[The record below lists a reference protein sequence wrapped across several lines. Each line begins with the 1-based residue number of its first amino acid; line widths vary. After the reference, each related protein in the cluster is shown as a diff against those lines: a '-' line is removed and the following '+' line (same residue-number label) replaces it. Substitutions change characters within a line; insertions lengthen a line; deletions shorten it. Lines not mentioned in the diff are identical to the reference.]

1 MQWEQNDLFCPEE
14 RHPRAAVARWH
25 IYNKEWWRSCAACR
39 PPPSASP
46 SAGTHGNGRCRVK
59 STLHR
64 PLGCSSPPAREWRKQ
79 RRKGLALAVYFVR
92 NGQLLAALGTT
103 SGQYAATISRLHAL
117 TETMFVVSLA
127 VVGLECSFHCVY
139 AVFCLLSWTLRTAR
153 TEARA
158 TAAEG
163 RRGGSSIFGVQRYA
177 NFLKC
182 RKVLA

>member
-1 MQWEQNDLFCPEE
+1 MFCPEE

-127 VVGLECSFHCVY
+127 VVGLECSCHCVY
-139 AVFCLLSWTLRTAR
+139 AVFVCCLGLRGLPER
-153 TEARA
+153 EAGLPLPKGE
-158 TAAEG
+158 EG
-163 RRGGSSIFGVQRYA
+163 ALQSSGCKGMQTF
-177 NFLKC
+177 
-182 RKVLA
+182 

>member
-1 MQWEQNDLFCPEE
+1 ME
-14 RHPRAAVARWH
+14 RTPFGRLAGWGVAPRGGGVVEKTAGDARW
-25 IYNKEWWRSCAACR
+25 R
-39 PPPSASP
+39 PRCIARIVAHYHPQ
-46 SAGTHGNGRCRVK
+46 GNGV
-59 STLHR
+59 
-64 PLGCSSPPAREWRKQ
+64 KQ
-79 RRKGLALAVYFVR
+79 REKLVLAVYFVR
-92 NGQLLAALGTT
+92 NSQLLAALGTT

-139 AVFCLLSWTLRTAR
+139 AVFCLLSWASRTAG
-153 TEARA
+153 TGARA
-158 TAAEG
+158 TAVEG